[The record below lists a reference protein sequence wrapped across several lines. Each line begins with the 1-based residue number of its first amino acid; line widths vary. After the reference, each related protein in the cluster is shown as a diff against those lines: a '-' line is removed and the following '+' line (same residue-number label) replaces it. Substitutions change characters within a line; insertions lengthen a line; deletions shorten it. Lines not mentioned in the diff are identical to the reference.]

1 MRELSVLK
9 ELIDLLKRFPGVGD
23 KTARRLAYFILES
36 SEDYAER
43 LSESILKVKRE
54 IKFCKVCGNF
64 SIEDT
69 CEICKDPSRDRTI
82 VCVVESPMDVL
93 KIEETGYKGLYHVL
107 HGVLSPLDGVG
118 PEKLNISALINR
130 VDEGEIKEVILSTNL
145 TPEGEATSS
154 YIANLLKGK
163 VKLSRIARGLPA
175 GGLIDYSDEFT
186 LRKALEGRKEMEL

>member
-36 SEDYAER
+36 SEDYAVQ

-54 IKFCKVCGNF
+54 IRFCEICGNF
-64 SIEDT
+64 SIDST
-69 CEICKDPSRDRTI
+69 CEICRDMSRDRSI
-82 VCVVESPMDVL
+82 VCVVEHPMDVM

-107 HGVLSPLDGVG
+107 HGVLSPLDGIG
-118 PEKLNISALINR
+118 PDKLNIESLIKR
-130 VDEGEIKEVILSTNL
+130 VNEDEIREVILSTNL

-163 VKLSRIARGLPA
+163 VKLTRIARGLPA